1 MDILNQVGGLM
12 LGSVPTVILFIL
24 LVFAYNVLV
33 QRPLNRVLA
42 DRRSRT
48 TGAVEQARGAI
59 AAAEAETAVFEDKL
73 RAARAEISQAREQ
86 KAQQWQKERDAAL
99 ASVRSDAQQRIL
111 GAKQEINQSAIVAR
125 QQIES
130 ATAQLSESILR
141 AVLPK
146 GANILE
152 AHQ

>member
-24 LVFAYNVLV
+24 LVIAYNLLV
-33 QRPLNRVLA
+33 QRPLDRILG

-48 TGAVEQARGAI
+48 TGAVEQARSAI
-59 AAAEAETAVFEDKL
+59 AAAEAETAAFEEKL
-73 RAARAEISQAREQ
+73 RAAWLEITQAREQ
-86 KAQQWQKERDAAL
+86 KAQQWQKDREGAL
-99 ASVRSDAQQRIL
+99 AEVRNTAQQRVV
-111 GAKQEINQSAIVAR
+111 GAKQEINQSAVTAR

-146 GANILE
+146 GANISE